1 MSLLGL
7 VIRMKSVAESILSFL
22 KNQGY
27 SHIWKKSQMPSS
39 WMMAL
44 STQANG
50 RIMVSTHKT
59 M

>member
-39 WMMAL
+39 WGTAR
-44 STQANG
+44 STLASG
-50 RIMVSTHKT
+50 RIMVSILRA